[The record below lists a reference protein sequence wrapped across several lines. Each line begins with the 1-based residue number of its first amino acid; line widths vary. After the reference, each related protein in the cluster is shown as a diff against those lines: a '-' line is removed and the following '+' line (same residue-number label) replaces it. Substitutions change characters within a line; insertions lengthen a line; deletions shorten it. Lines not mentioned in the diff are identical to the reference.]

1 MVLPSQSALFISRQ
15 DLISYGFGE
24 YEATQLLRMAKANL
38 VKQGLNYY
46 AIRGRRRVPASAVE
60 QILGCPLF
68 TAQTGTLD
76 GRAKETE
83 QFDQRE

>member
-1 MVLPSQSALFISRQ
+1 MVLPTQSALFISRQ

-38 VKQGLNYY
+38 VKYGLNYY

-68 TAQTGTLD
+68 EAQRDTLPSQT
-76 GRAKETE
+76 KERTKN
-83 QFDQRE
+83 D